1 MRTQYLENEYWWAI
15 NFKWICIEG
24 KKRTGV
30 HLYEM
35 MALTMLKDEHVLGYG
50 D

>member
-1 MRTQYLENEYWWAI
+1 MRE
-15 NFKWICIEG
+15 
-24 KKRTGV
+24 KKRTGM

-35 MALTMLKDEHVLGYG
+35 MALTVLRDEHVLGYR